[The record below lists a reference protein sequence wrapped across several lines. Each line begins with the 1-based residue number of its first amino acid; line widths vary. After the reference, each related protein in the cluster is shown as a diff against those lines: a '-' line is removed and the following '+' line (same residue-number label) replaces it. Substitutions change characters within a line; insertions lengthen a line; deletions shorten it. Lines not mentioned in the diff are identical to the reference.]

1 MLDNII
7 LSTYR
12 LESPHTL
19 PCGKGWANTKKN
31 SGTEKIRGGGDS
43 CRINL
48 MKIDQTSC
56 YRLPLS
62 KL

>member
-31 SGTEKIRGGGDS
+31 SGTEKIRGGGFVQNKPNENRS
-43 CRINL
+43 N
-48 MKIDQTSC
+48 
-56 YRLPLS
+56 
-62 KL
+62 KLL